1 MARRLDNPAYKKARQ
16 ELLRDKPNCHWC
28 NKRKATQADH
38 LVEHDKGG
46 PDTLD
51 NLVPSCAQCNG
62 RRGARYGNAKRHAR
76 KRPAPPTKAKPS
88 KGRST
93 ARLDARGDRPR
104 RPCRSVSPKTS
115 KDSGHNRHDLPR
127 LETIVTD
134 SVGSHGPS
142 VIAWAAEHLDVV
154 MMPWQRHV
162 LTQQLAFD
170 KTGRYCNRTTLI
182 STARQ
187 QGKSVCIA
195 ATIGWLMTD
204 YAKTVKRQFK
214 IVTFAHRLDMA
225 TAMFQDLAPM
235 LEQKFGATPTWS
247 YGRTEV
253 RHNNA
258 RWVVKA
264 ATPAAPHG
272 LSGVD
277 VLIGDELWG
286 VDTDTLDIGFI
297 PTQRAVDNPIAM
309 FYSTAGT
316 EESVAMMRWREAAIR
331 GIDTG
336 ERVGIYLAEWSP
348 PPELDPM
355 TPEAWAYANPAL
367 GHTIK
372 PEALEAE
379 SHAPNRAAFL
389 RSSVN
394 LWTQTDQ
401 SWLAPGVWQDLT
413 TKHGPQPGGVL
424 AVEVSL
430 DDGRYCG
437 VRVNSNNDGKI
448 TATVAFMVDTI
459 GACWEA
465 VQKQIVANPNVILA
479 ITPTLD
485 ISCPTNL
492 QHRRI
497 IVGYRE
503 ICSYTAVVRQM
514 VNERRLWH
522 TGEKMLAEH
531 VGRAVAVRTTGAI
544 AISSTKSPGPIE
556 LARCLIWAAGMAAR
570 PAPAIRRATV
580 GIAKQHRVA

>member
-1 MARRLDNPAYKKARQ
+1 MTIAPREGVGGLKSGKTDIPATPR
-16 ELLRDKPNCHWC
+16 P
-28 NKRKATQADH
+28 
-38 LVEHDKGG
+38 
-46 PDTLD
+46 
-51 NLVPSCAQCNG
+51 
-62 RRGARYGNAKRHAR
+62 YG
-76 KRPAPPTKAKPS
+76 
-88 KGRST
+88 
-93 ARLDARGDRPR
+93 
-104 RPCRSVSPKTS
+104 SVSRKKPKE
-115 KDSGHNRHDLPR
+115 SGHNRHDLPR
-127 LETIVTD
+127 LETIVGD
-134 SVGSHGPS
+134 AVGSHGPS
-142 VIAWAAEHLDVV
+142 VIAWAAEHLGVE

-162 LTQQLAFD
+162 LTQQLAYD
-170 KTGRYCNRTTLI
+170 KAGRYCNRTTLI

-195 ATIGWLMTD
+195 ATIGWLMTEHAAQFD
-204 YAKTVKRQFK
+204 RPFK

-225 TAMFQDLAPM
+225 TAMFQDLAPL
-235 LEQKFGATPTWS
+235 LESKFAATPTWS

-253 RHNNA
+253 RHKNA

-316 EESVAMMRWREAAIR
+316 EESVAMLRWREAAIR

-372 PEALEAE
+372 AEALEAE

-401 SWLAPGVWQDLT
+401 GWLAPGVWQELRV
-413 TKHGPQPGGVL
+413 KNPPLPGGVL

-437 VRVNSNNDGKI
+437 VRVNTNTDGKL

-465 VQKQIVANPNVILA
+465 VQKQIDVNPNVVLA

-485 ISCPTNL
+485 VSCPTQL

-503 ICSYTAVVRQM
+503 ICNYTAVVRQM
-514 VNERRLWH
+514 VNEKRLHH
-522 TGEKMLAEH
+522 TGETMLAEH

-544 AISSTKSPGPIE
+544 ALSSTKSPGPIE
-556 LARCLIWAAGMAAR
+556 LARCLVWAAGIGSR
-570 PAPAIRRATV
+570 PTPNVRRATV
-580 GIAKQHRVA
+580 GIAKQQRVA